1 MLSAGTIEIIAAIL
15 FGLALVHTFSTRFF
29 ERMAHRYP
37 AHSGLFHLLGEV
49 EVVFGLWAMLLFIVM
64 LAVQGKSV
72 ATDYVSSRSFVEPL
86 FVFAIMVIAASRPI
100 MELAARVVKWL
111 ALVLPLQTDVALYVL
126 CLGLLPLLGSFIT
139 EPAAMTVAALMLRD
153 RFYIR
158 GISERLKYATIG
170 VLFVNVSIGGVL
182 TSYAAPPVLMVAAA
196 WGWDS
201 SYMLV
206 HFGWKAAVAVAV
218 NTAALSWCFR
228 RELAALPA
236 GREEDTGPSVP
247 LGVTLIHLAFLGAVV
262 FFGHYPAVCMG
273 LLMAFIGFAH
283 AYERYQSRLM
293 ITEALL
299 VAFFLSGLV
308 VLGGLQQ
315 WWLQPLLMGMSQ
327 DAVFFGATALTA
339 ITDNAAL
346 TYLGSLVDGL
356 SEGFKFALVSGA
368 VAGGGLTVI
377 ANAPNPAGVSI
388 LRSHFADET
397 VDALPMLAAAL
408 PPTFVAMAAL
418 WLL

>member
-1 MLSAGTIEIIAAIL
+1 MSAGTIEIIAAIL
-15 FGLALVHTFSTRFF
+15 FGLALVHTFSTRVF

-49 EVVFGLWAMLLFIVM
+49 EVVFGLWAMLLFVVM
-64 LAVQGKSV
+64 LALQGKAE
-72 ATDYVSSRSFVEPL
+72 ATGYASSRSFIEPL
-86 FVFAIMVIAASRPI
+86 FVFAIMVIAASRPV
-100 MELAARVVKWL
+100 MELAARIVRWL
-111 ALVLPLQTDVALYVL
+111 AEVLPLPTDVALYML
-126 CLGLLPLLGSFIT
+126 CLGVLPLLGSFIT
-139 EPAAMTVAALMLRD
+139 EPAAMTVAAIMLRD
-153 RFYIR
+153 RFYAR

-182 TSYAAPPVLMVAAA
+182 TSYAAPPVLMVASA

-201 SYMLV
+201 SYMLL
-206 HFGWKAAVAVAV
+206 HFGWKAVLAVVV
-218 NTAALSWCFR
+218 NTAVLTWWFR
-228 RELAALPA
+228 RELAALPESA
-236 GREEDTGPSVP
+236 DDSSGPPVP

-262 FFGHYPAVCMG
+262 YFGHYPPVCMG

-283 AYERYQSRLM
+283 AYERYQSKLM

-356 SEGFKFALVSGA
+356 SEGFKFALVGGA

-388 LRSHFADET
+388 LRSHFEDGT
-397 VDALPMLAAAL
+397 VGALPMLAAAL
-408 PPTFVAMAAL
+408 PPTLVAMAMF